1 MDFRKIVQEHLDV
14 VIKKDIVTFQK
25 YLSPTHEP
33 LVILPSGDI
42 LQGYDAV
49 LQFHKDWFAD
59 GDWSMKAEIVDGVHI
74 GNMGYGLVDV
84 TYNDLDENAKPY
96 EMKYLLSMVFV
107 SIGDR
112 WILLRDQNTLK

>member
-25 YLSPTHEP
+25 YLSPMHEP

-49 LQFHKDWFAD
+49 LDFHKDWFAD
-59 GDWSMKAEIVDGVHI
+59 ADWVMKSEIIDAVQLA
-74 GNMGYGLVDV
+74 NMGYGLVDV
-84 TYNDLDENAKPY
+84 TYNDLDENGQPY
-96 EMKYLLSMVFV
+96 KMKYLLSMVFV
-107 SIGDR
+107 NIEGE